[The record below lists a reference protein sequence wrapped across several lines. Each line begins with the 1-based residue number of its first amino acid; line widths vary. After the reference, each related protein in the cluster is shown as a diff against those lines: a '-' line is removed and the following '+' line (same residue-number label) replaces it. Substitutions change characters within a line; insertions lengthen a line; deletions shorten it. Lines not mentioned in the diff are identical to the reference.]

1 MAEAKPSK
9 KAIIFDFDGLIL
21 DTESA
26 ELVIW
31 TKLYA
36 EHGMVFDEQ
45 SYNLVIGSDGTHGF
59 DPAKAMA
66 DRPGEN
72 RSPDEIRS
80 DMRAISYE
88 YAQSLQPL
96 PGVLELIERARKE
109 GFLIAIGSSA
119 VDKWINTHLSRLGL
133 LEKFDTIV
141 TSDEVKSAKPS
152 PDIFLKVLEK
162 LDVPAENAI
171 VLEDSHN
178 GILAAH
184 RAGIKAIAV
193 PNPVTQFQDF
203 SLASDVLESLVNFDP
218 QKYFN
223 CSD

>member
-1 MAEAKPSK
+1 MAEAKSGK

-26 ELVIW
+26 DLVIW

-36 EHGMVFDEQ
+36 EHGMVFDER

-59 DPAKAMA
+59 DPAKALA
-66 DRPGEN
+66 ERPGEN
-72 RSPDEIRS
+72 RDVEEIRS
-80 DMRAISYE
+80 YMRAISYE
-88 YAQSLQPL
+88 YCQSLQAL
-96 PGVLELIERARKE
+96 PGVVELIEQAQEE
-109 GFLIAIGSSA
+109 GFLLAIGSSS
-119 VDKWINTHLSRLGL
+119 VDKWVNTHLSRLGL

-162 LDVPAENAI
+162 LDVHPENAL

-178 GILAAH
+178 GVLAAH

-193 PNPVTQFQDF
+193 PNAVTKTQDF
-203 SLASDVLESLVNFDP
+203 NLASAVLESLVNFDS

-223 CSD
+223 

>member
-1 MAEAKPSK
+1 MAEAKPGK

-36 EHGMVFDEQ
+36 EQGLVFDEQ

-59 DPAKAMA
+59 DPAKALA
-66 DRPGEN
+66 ERPGEN
-72 RSPDEIRS
+72 RHIEEIRS
-80 DMRAISYE
+80 YMRAISYD
-88 YAQSLQPL
+88 YAQSLQAL
-96 PGVLELIERARKE
+96 PGVLDLIERAQEK
-109 GFLIAIGSSA
+109 GYSIAIGSSS
-119 VDKWINTHLSRLGL
+119 VDKWVNTHLSRLGL

-162 LDVPAENAI
+162 LGVQPEDAV
-171 VLEDSHN
+171 VLEDSYN

-184 RAGIKAIAV
+184 RAGIKAVAI
-193 PNPVTQFQDF
+193 PNPVTKFQDF
-203 SLASDVLESLVNFDP
+203 CLATDVIESLVDFEP
-218 QKYFN
+218 TKYFN
-223 CSD
+223 

>member
-1 MAEAKPSK
+1 MAEVKSGK

-36 EHGMVFDEQ
+36 EHGLVFDEQ

-59 DPAKAMA
+59 DPAKALA
-66 DRPGEN
+66 ERPGEN
-72 RSPDEIRS
+72 RDVEEIRS
-80 DMRAISYE
+80 HMRAISYE
-88 YAQSLQPL
+88 NAQSLQPL
-96 PGVLELIERARKE
+96 PGVLELIERARE
-109 GFLIAIGSSA
+109 EDYLIAIGSSS
-119 VDKWINTHLSRLGL
+119 VDKWVNTHLSRLGL

-141 TSDEVKSAKPS
+141 TSDEVKNAKPS

-162 LDVPAENAI
+162 LDVQPKNAI
-171 VLEDSHN
+171 VLEDSQN
-178 GILAAH
+178 GVLAAH

-193 PNPVTQFQDF
+193 PNPVTKSQDF
-203 SLASDVLESLVNFDP
+203 SLASEILESLLNFNP
-218 QKYFN
+218 AKYFN

>member
-21 DTESA
+21 DTESV

-36 EHGMVFDEQ
+36 EKGLVFDEQ
-45 SYNLVIGSDGTHGF
+45 SYNLVIGSDGITGF
-59 DPAKAMA
+59 DPAKALA
-66 DRPGEN
+66 ERPDEN
-72 RSPDEIRS
+72 RDPDEIRS
-80 DMRAISYE
+80 HMRAISYD

-96 PGVLELIERARKE
+96 PGVVELIDRAREE
-109 GFLIAIGSSA
+109 GFLIAIGSSS

-133 LEKFDTIV
+133 LGKFDVTV
-141 TSDEVKSAKPS
+141 TSDQVKSAKPS

-162 LDVPAENAI
+162 LGVQPEDAI
-171 VLEDSHN
+171 VLEDSYN

-184 RAGIKAIAV
+184 RAGIRAIAI
-193 PNPVTQFQDF
+193 PNPVTKFQDF
-203 SLASDVLESLVNFDP
+203 SLASDVLESLVGFEP
-218 QKYFN
+218 AKYFN
-223 CSD
+223 

>member
-1 MAEAKPSK
+1 MAEAKPGK

-36 EHGMVFDEQ
+36 EQGLVFDEQ
-45 SYNLVIGSDGTHGF
+45 SYSLVIGTDGITGF
-59 DPAKAMA
+59 DPAKALA
-66 DRPGEN
+66 ERLGEN
-72 RSPDEIRS
+72 HDPEEVRSQ
-80 DMRAISYE
+80 MRAISYAA
-88 YAQSLQPL
+88 AQTLQPL
-96 PGVLELIERARKE
+96 PGVLELIERAWEE
-109 GFLIAIGSSA
+109 GFLIAIGSSS
-119 VDKWINTHLSRLGL
+119 VDKWVKTHLSRLGL

-162 LDVPAENAI
+162 LAVQPEDAL
-171 VLEDSHN
+171 VLEDSYN

-184 RAGIKAIAV
+184 RAGIRAIAI
-193 PNPVTQFQDF
+193 PNPVTKHQDF
-203 SLASDVLESLVNFDP
+203 SLASDVLESLVDFEP
-218 QKYFN
+218 AKFF
-223 CSD
+223 S

>member
-1 MAEAKPSK
+1 MAEVNSGK
-9 KAIIFDFDGLIL
+9 KATIFDFDGLIL

-162 LDVPAENAI
+162 LDVHTENAL

-178 GILAAH
+178 GVLAAH

-193 PNPVTQFQDF
+193 PNAVTKTQDF
-203 SLASDVLESLVNFDP
+203 NLASAVLESLVNFDS

-223 CSD
+223 

>member
-1 MAEAKPSK
+1 MVKAKSGK

-36 EHGMVFDEQ
+36 EHGLVFDEQ

-66 DRPGEN
+66 ERPGET

-96 PGVLELIERARKE
+96 PGVLELIGRARKE
-109 GFLIAIGSSA
+109 GFLIAIGSSS
-119 VDKWINTHLSRLGL
+119 VDKWIHTHLSRLGL
-133 LEKFDTIV
+133 LETFDTIV

-162 LDVPAENAI
+162 LDIPAENAI

-203 SLASDVLESLVNFDP
+203 SLASEVLESLVNFEP

-223 CSD
+223 